1 MEIKLLAPGGVLK
14 IKGCSILKH
23 FIELLVHPNC
33 LRTFVIIR
41 IILMVQQISIECV
54 QGSRGAEIDRVLFES
69 NTPGVMTNLFM
80 ATCTSSDSPDS

>member
-1 MEIKLLAPGGVLK
+1 
-14 IKGCSILKH
+14 
-23 FIELLVHPNC
+23 
-33 LRTFVIIR
+33 
-41 IILMVQQISIECV
+41 MVQQISIECV